1 MENTLEIWDE
11 AKLKLQF
18 SGRLLVNTSDKHYKF
33 WSAEVNEE
41 GNGYTAYYGRIGS
54 AIRKSIIGTWGPERE
69 INKKVKEKIKK
80 GYREI

>member
-18 SGRLLVNTSDKHYKF
+18 SGRLLVNTDGEHYKF
-33 WSAEVNEE
+33 WSAEPNSD
-41 GNGYTAYYGRIGS
+41 GKSYTAYYGRIGS
-54 AIRKSIIGTWGPERE
+54 RIRSSVIGSWSVERD
-69 INKKVKEKIKK
+69 INNKVREKIRK